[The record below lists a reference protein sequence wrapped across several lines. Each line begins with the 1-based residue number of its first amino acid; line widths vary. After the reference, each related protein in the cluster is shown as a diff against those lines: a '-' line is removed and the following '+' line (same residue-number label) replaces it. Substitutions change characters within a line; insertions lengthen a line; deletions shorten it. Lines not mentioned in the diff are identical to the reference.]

1 MGGRGLWGLWIVS
14 SSFTYTACSL
24 TSSSLAGFKNPSAMA
39 RLILDNSRRP
49 MSLKRVPPI
58 LLAGPGAK
66 LYASQFHFP
75 IISNDELVSHSAHQ
89 RWLKWKRELDGP
101 RDSGVTSASRS
112 RSSRSRSA
120 TRRDSTDTQRS
131 SASNHTAK
139 AESRETDA
147 VPEGEDLVTD
157 TVGAICVDRWGRV
170 AAGSSSGGIGMKFR
184 GRVGPAALI
193 GVGTW
198 IRSDNDGSVMATTC
212 SGTDIYYTLPSI
224 SLLLMLGQVLEN
236 KLSTR

>member
-1 MGGRGLWGLWIVS
+1 
-14 SSFTYTACSL
+14 
-24 TSSSLAGFKNPSAMA
+24 MA

-75 IISNDELVSHSAHQ
+75 IVSNDELVSHSAHQ

-101 RDSGVTSASRS
+101 RSGGTSSSRSRRSRS
-112 RSSRSRSA
+112 RSRGIA
-120 TRRDSTDTQRS
+120 RRDSTDTQRS
-131 SASNHTAK
+131 SASNNTAK
-139 AESRETDA
+139 AEPREADA
-147 VPEGEDLVTD
+147 VPEDDDLVTD
-157 TVGAICVDRWGRV
+157 TVGAICVDRWGKV

-198 IRSDNDGSVMATTC
+198 IRSDNDGTVVATTC
-212 SGTDIYYTLPSI
+212 SGTQIYLDGI
-224 SLLLMLGQVLEN
+224 
-236 KLSTR
+236 LSPC